1 MGKIKKLP
9 PMDEIH
15 QLILQSV
22 RDSDLIED
30 SLLKEYVVVVLDM
43 FIHKCDGLELFVDYY
58 DVTEEDLYLYFKE
71 LIEKIYKGEV

>member
-1 MGKIKKLP
+1 
-9 PMDEIH
+9 MDKIH

-30 SLLKEYVVVVLDM
+30 DLLKEYVVVVLDM

-58 DVTEEDLYLYFKE
+58 DVEDEDLYLYFEE

>member
-1 MGKIKKLP
+1 
-9 PMDEIH
+9 MDEIH